1 MVGSVLS
8 GVGGF
13 YTVLTDDGQRFTLR
27 AQAKLR
33 RQRMTP
39 MTGFPSCG
47 ARGLV
52 ALRHVG
58 SSWTRDHTCVSC
70 IDKWILYP

>member
-1 MVGSVLS
+1 LEGRVLS

-13 YTVLTDDGQRFTLR
+13 YTVLSDDGQRYTLR

-39 MTGFPSCG
+39 
-47 ARGLV
+47 LV
-52 ALRHVG
+52 GDRVRFQPG
-58 SSWTRDHTCVSC
+58 SGDQH
-70 IDKWILYP
+70 D